1 MEDDNK
7 NYKLSEDG
15 KDITLTDEAKRYK
28 LEKAFEIALDTRKFE
43 IELYWKRTKYFW
55 DIFVTTGGSSV
66 ILSLYSHVQGGESF
80 DPFLFALLI
89 TIEWIGLVS
98 AVAWKFAN
106 IGSKYW
112 QVNWE
117 EYIDKIERE
126 FSGHI
131 FRHPISNGKGVPKRY
146 SVSKI
151 NEVLTCFFIC
161 IWGIAIVGSLYWGCS
176 HYGKKICECNCDYIL
191 SIIVIGLVSLLSVI
205 FIVILFLRYNSKH
218 NVSTVN
224 PEIKAFYEDL

>member
-1 MEDDNK
+1 M
-7 NYKLSEDG
+7 SEDG

-55 DIFVTTGGSSV
+55 DIFVTMGGSSV
-66 ILSLYSHVQGGESF
+66 ILSLYSHFQGGVGF
-80 DPFLFALLI
+80 DPFLFALLV

-98 AVAWKFAN
+98 AVAWKVAN

-131 FRHPISNGKGVPKRY
+131 FRHPISNGIGVPKRF

-161 IWGIAIVGSLYWGCS
+161 IWAIAIVGSLYWWCS
-176 HYGKKICECNCDYIL
+176 HYGKKICESNCGYIL
-191 SIIVIGLVSLLSVI
+191 SIIVIGLVSLLSVV
-205 FIVILFLRYNSKH
+205 FIVKLCLQFTNKQE
-218 NVSTVN
+218 VSTVN
-224 PEIKAFYEDL
+224 SEIIAFYKDL